1 MRLTITWQRKV
12 KCFIYMINKDI
23 SMANVDKSVG
33 EFEAANIGSFLG
45 IPAARLNGFCFY
57 EVNTYVVKM
66 LLLHFDSTNGVGL

>member
-1 MRLTITWQRKV
+1 
-12 KCFIYMINKDI
+12 
-23 SMANVDKSVG
+23 MANVDKSVG